1 MADLGA
7 LSTVSHHAESANE
20 PDKPRAARYSRLPDP
35 EDRPQAD
42 LMIYD
47 GQCRI
52 CTASIRG
59 LNRWDWGKR
68 LAFLSLHDP
77 RVRELCPDLS
87 HDDLMREIYLLDPS
101 GRRYGGVRALRI
113 AARKVPVLWPIVPF
127 LYIPG
132 SLPIWAAAYRVFARW
147 RYRFGRR
154 DACEDGTCAVHFGE
168 PKSRPDGDH

>member
-1 MADLGA
+1 MIYSEAAPAVPRRAD
-7 LSTVSHHAESANE
+7 SAND
-20 PDKPRAARYSRLPDP
+20 PDKPQTALDSALPGP

-42 LMIYD
+42 LLIYD

-59 LNRWDWGKR
+59 LNRWDWRNR

-87 HDDLMREIYLLDPS
+87 HDDLMREIYLLEPG
-101 GRRYGGVRALRI
+101 GRRYGGVNALRI

-132 SLPIWAAAYRVFARW
+132 SLPIWAAAYRIFARW
-147 RYRFGRR
+147 RYKFGRR
-154 DACEDGTCAVHFGE
+154 DACEDGTCAVHFG
-168 PKSRPDGDH
+168 KSKSSR